1 MSVAIVKVPFQAD
14 LLQQIDRFVDKKVCS
29 RTDIILEATK
39 MYIARKQNWQEI
51 FSLGDSLA
59 LENNL
64 SDADVMNEIKAYR
77 RENKK

>member
-14 LLQQIDRFVDKKVCS
+14 LLQQVDRFVDGQVCS
-29 RTDIILEATK
+29 RTEVIVEATK
-39 MYIARKQNWQEI
+39 MYIARKQNWQDL

-64 SDADVMNEIKAYR
+64 SQTDVMNEIKACR
-77 RENKK
+77 REKN